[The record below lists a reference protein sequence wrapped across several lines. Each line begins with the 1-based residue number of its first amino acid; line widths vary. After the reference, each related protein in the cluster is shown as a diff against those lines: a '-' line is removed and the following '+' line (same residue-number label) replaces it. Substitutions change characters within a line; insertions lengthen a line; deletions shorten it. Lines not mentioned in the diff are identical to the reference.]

1 MTTESTLNAWLER
14 LRAAGVTMAQAE
26 AAASEFGGWLEL
38 LDRAVDGD
46 ASAEGDLY
54 RLSAMHGR
62 RLGQEGRPA
71 SAAILQPLLLADT
84 LDTELGT
91 GHRFAGHVRELVKI
105 VADAHALGHTE
116 RLENKQNKLLRTSTP
131 ILRTANGVVGW
142 IVGPM
147 LADTIDAIV
156 GRLFAECAAAGAER
170 AVLDLSTAQP
180 PNDVF
185 FRTVAGYTKSDIAP
199 KYRLVLTGV
208 EDPDAMRAAIAKLGA
223 DTTRFDIHSRLYDVM
238 SV

>member
-1 MTTESTLNAWLER
+1 MDTTLNAWLER
-14 LRAAGVTMAQAE
+14 LQSAGVTMAQPD

-38 LDRAVDGD
+38 LTRAADGD

-54 RLSAMHGR
+54 RLCAMHGR

-84 LDTELGT
+84 LMAEQGND
-91 GHRFAGHVRELVKI
+91 HRFTRHVRELVKI
-105 VADAHALGHTE
+105 VADAHALGQTE
-116 RLENKQNKLLRTSTP
+116 RLESRQNKMLRTSTP
-131 ILRTANGVVGW
+131 ILRTSGVVLGW

-170 AVLDLSTAQP
+170 AVLDLSTAHA

-185 FRTVAGYTKSDIAP
+185 FRTVAGYTKSDLAP

-208 EDPDAMRAAIAKLGA
+208 EDADAMRASIAALGA
-223 DTTRFDIHSRLYDVM
+223 DTGRFDIHARLYDVL
-238 SV
+238 SP